1 MSLFPKNEPRK
12 EVFPALTGIRALGAA
27 LVFINHILPQGSHFL
42 HGMNVLSFF
51 FVLSGFLI
59 VYIYNP
65 TVTLSRQWI
74 GSYFVN
80 RFARIYPV
88 YFLLVTIAIV
98 LKTDF
103 RPLFLF
109 KNYTLTHALFN
120 NLSDKAIGPS
130 WSLTVEECF
139 YALAPLLMLLI
150 RRSGFVAC
158 FSFCIGLLCLALS
171 ISLFDIS
178 LLQTPAFLFTTT
190 FFGHFFE
197 FFAGIVLA
205 MIVLKRKCETAASR
219 FPKWTII
226 GGLGMI
232 FMLPLLASTT
242 DLTIRIAINNFLI
255 AIPTAIFYF
264 GLICERSVIS
274 RLLGADLFDKLGKSS
289 YAFYL
294 LHMIVITYVAQP
306 YILPSLGGVW
316 WLYAIVVY
324 ALTSII
330 SFAIYTYYEQPLN
343 KLIRRNAGQ
352 MNMPVPQPQSK

>member
-51 FVLSGFLI
+51 FVLSG
-59 VYIYNP
+59 
-65 TVTLSRQWI
+65 
-74 GSYFVN
+74 
-80 RFARIYPV
+80 
-88 YFLLVTIAIV
+88 
-98 LKTDF
+98 
-103 RPLFLF
+103 
-109 KNYTLTHALFN
+109 
-120 NLSDKAIGPS
+120 
-130 WSLTVEECF
+130 
-139 YALAPLLMLLI
+139 
-150 RRSGFVAC
+150 
-158 FSFCIGLLCLALS
+158 
-171 ISLFDIS
+171 
-178 LLQTPAFLFTTT
+178 
-190 FFGHFFE
+190 
-197 FFAGIVLA
+197 
-205 MIVLKRKCETAASR
+205 
-219 FPKWTII
+219 
-226 GGLGMI
+226 
-232 FMLPLLASTT
+232 
-242 DLTIRIAINNFLI
+242 FLI